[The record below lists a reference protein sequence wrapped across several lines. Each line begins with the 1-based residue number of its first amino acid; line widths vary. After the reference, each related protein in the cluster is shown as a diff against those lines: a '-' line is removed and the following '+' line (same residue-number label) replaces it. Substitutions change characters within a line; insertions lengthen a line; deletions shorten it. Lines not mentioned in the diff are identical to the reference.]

1 MINIPL
7 YSHLITV
14 WCILQDNMA
23 MLRDCIATELEAG
36 QVQARNF
43 ETMLP
48 LSNANRQFMPQCP
61 ALVQH
66 PVSDHAVLSQSK

>member
-1 MINIPL
+1 
-7 YSHLITV
+7 
-14 WCILQDNMA
+14 

-43 ETMLP
+43 ETTLP

-66 PVSDHAVLSQSK
+66 PVSYQSQANQNKADQTATIQLASL